1 MLAAL
6 ASVTFII
13 EGLFPP
19 LIVPGAKMGLSNIFS
34 LLAVVL
40 FSPVDGV
47 ILVAVRT
54 TIGALVTGSMSAWLY
69 SFSAGVVSVAV
80 SGFLYRLAGDRL
92 SLLSISVAAAVAHN
106 VTQNTVFCL
115 ITSTPEMYAYLPYL
129 AVVGVPAGLIVGV
142 AAALILKSVPFDR
155 FLKDDRLR

>member
-92 SLLSISVAAAVAHN
+92 SLL
-106 VTQNTVFCL
+106 
-115 ITSTPEMYAYLPYL
+115 
-129 AVVGVPAGLIVGV
+129 
-142 AAALILKSVPFDR
+142 
-155 FLKDDRLR
+155 

>member
-92 SLLSISVAAAVAHN
+92 SLLSISVAAAAHN

-129 AVVGVPAGLIVGV
+129 AAVGVPAGLIVGV
-142 AAALILKSVPFDR
+142 AAALILKSAPFDR

>member
-54 TIGALVTGSMSAWLY
+54 TI
-69 SFSAGVVSVAV
+69 VVSVAV
-80 SGFLYRLAGDRL
+80 SVFLYRLAGDRL

-129 AVVGVPAGLIVGV
+129 AAVGVPAGLIVGV